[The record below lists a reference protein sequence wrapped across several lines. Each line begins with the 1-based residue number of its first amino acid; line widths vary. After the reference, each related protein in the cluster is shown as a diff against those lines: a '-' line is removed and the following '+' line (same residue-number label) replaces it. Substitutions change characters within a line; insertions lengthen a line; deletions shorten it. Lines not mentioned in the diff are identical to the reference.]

1 MPEWIE
7 QLRQRQDAYGNTA
20 ERWLIA
26 LVTFICVLVLLK
38 VLKSI
43 LGRRISALAEHAGGR
58 WPTLMHGLVERTKL
72 FFLVVLAAYAA
83 FLTLKLPP
91 DIERVVQSLTVIAL
105 LLQSA
110 IWGNALLNLSVAH
123 YSSERM
129 ATDAASVTTVSVL
142 GFLGK
147 VALWAIVALVAL
159 DNAGVNVTALVA
171 GLGIGGIAV
180 ALAAQNILSDLFA
193 SISIML
199 DRPFVLGDSI
209 AVGDFS
215 GTIEHIGVKTT
226 RIRSVNGEQIVFGNN
241 DLLQS
246 RLRNNQRM
254 KERRVLFTF
263 GVTYQTPPETLARI
277 PQLVKEIVESQEN
290 VRFDRAHFKSFG
302 DTALIFEVVYFVLTS
317 NYNLFMDI
325 QQAVNLAICGAFA
338 EQRIEFGYQN
348 RTFLVQG
355 SVVSPAATSRT

>member
-7 QLRQRQDAYGNTA
+7 QLRLRQDAYGNTA

-26 LVTFICVLVLLK
+26 LATFAGVLLLLLVIK
-38 VLKSI
+38 SVLSQ
-43 LGRRISALAEHAGGR
+43 RINALADRAGGR
-58 WPTLMHGLVERTKL
+58 WPEVVRGLIGRTKT
-72 FFLVVLAAYAA
+72 FFLALLAIYSAA
-83 FLTLKLPP
+83 LALKLPP
-91 DIERVVQSLTVIAL
+91 DLERVVQSVTVIGL

-110 IWGNALLNLSVAH
+110 IWGNALLSLSIVH
-123 YSSERM
+123 YSRERM

-147 VALWAIVALVAL
+147 VALWTIVVLVAL
-159 DNAGVNVTALVA
+159 DNVGVNVTALVA

-180 ALAAQNILSDLFA
+180 ALATQNILGDLFA

-209 AVGDFS
+209 TVGDFS
-215 GTIEHIGVKTT
+215 GKVEHIGIKTT
-226 RIRSVNGEQIVFGNN
+226 RLRSVSGEQIVFGNN

-254 KERRVLFTF
+254 TERRVLFTL
-263 GVTYQTPPETLARI
+263 GVTYQTPREKLTTI
-277 PQLVKEIVESQEN
+277 PAMLKAIIESQSP

-302 DTALIFEVVYFVLTS
+302 DSALIFEIVYFVLTS
-317 NYNLFMDI
+317 DYNEFMNI
-325 QQAVNLAICGAFA
+325 QQSVNLAICEQFA
-338 EQRIEFGYQN
+338 QQKIDFAYPT
-348 RTFLVQG
+348 RTLFVQG
-355 SVVSPAATSRT
+355 QTGSNTAT

>member
-1 MPEWIE
+1 MPEWVE

-20 ERWLIA
+20 ERWVIA
-26 LVTFICVLVLLK
+26 LAIFAGVVVLLRI
-38 VLKSI
+38 LKSI
-43 LGRRISALAEHAGGR
+43 LGHRFSALADRAGGR
-58 WPTLMHGLVERTKL
+58 WPSLIRNLVERTKIW
-72 FFLVVLAAYAA
+72 FLVVLAAYCAA
-83 FLTLKLPP
+83 LTLKFPP
-91 DIERVVQSLTVIAL
+91 DIERVVQSITVITL

-110 IWGNALLNLSVAH
+110 IWGNALLNSSVEY
-123 YSSERM
+123 YSRERM
-129 ATDAASVTTVSVL
+129 TTDAASVTTVSVL

-159 DNAGVNVTALVA
+159 DNAGINVTALIA

-215 GTIEHIGVKTT
+215 GTVEHIGIKTT
-226 RIRSVNGEQIVFGNN
+226 RIRSVSGEQIVFGNN

-254 KERRVLFTF
+254 RERRIQFTF
-263 GVTYQTPPETLARI
+263 GVTYQTPPEKLALI
-277 PQLVKEIVESQEN
+277 PPLIKSIIEAQPSI
-290 VRFDRAHFKSFG
+290 RFDRAHFKSFG
-302 DTALIFEVVYFVLTS
+302 DSSLLFEVVYFVTTS
-317 NYNLFMDI
+317 DYQLYMNS
-325 QQAVNLAICGAFA
+325 QQAINLAICEGLAK
-338 EQRIEFGYQN
+338 QQVEFGYQS
-348 RTFLVQG
+348 RTLLVQNPG
-355 SVVSPAATSRT
+355 PAANRA